1 MTLPRADL
9 DGPWK
14 DILRAYFPQAMQFFF
29 PNTAALIDWE
39 RSHEFLDKEFIQIS
53 REGELGKRY
62 ADQLVKV
69 WRKVWKRILAT
80 CTSRNSKS
88 VRVWV

>member
-1 MTLPRADL
+1 
-9 DGPWK
+9 
-14 DILRAYFPQAMQFFF
+14 MQFFF

-39 RSHEFLDKEFIQIS
+39 RLHEFLDKDFIQIV

-69 WRKVWKRILAT
+69 WRKDGKDFWLLVHLENRHL
-80 CTSRNSKS
+80 SRTDELGCCP
-88 VRVWV
+88 